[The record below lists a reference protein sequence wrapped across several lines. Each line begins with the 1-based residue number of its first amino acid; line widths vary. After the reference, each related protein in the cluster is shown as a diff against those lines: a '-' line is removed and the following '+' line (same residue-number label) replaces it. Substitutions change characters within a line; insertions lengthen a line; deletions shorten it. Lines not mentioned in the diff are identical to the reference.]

1 MSKICLVFAYFFLL
15 AHSAEHKCLNA
26 FKKLASEDSGKFGK
40 MVYTSGHEF
49 NDFGDIYECEK
60 FEDTKFFV
68 FILKL
73 KFITGGIG
81 ICAPSSCDVDDFQK
95 SSDELVKFLMNKYP
109 GTGKILKEDS
119 IEVVDIKE
127 YDSRKLPWQAITA
140 ILIFSFIIILA
151 ILGTITEIMLNHP
164 IKPDK
169 GFSRILVC
177 FSLKSNLQ
185 KFLSFP
191 KEFDNLHVLNGIRVL
206 SMLFICYSHNYV
218 YSLSAPTVNP
228 TRILDMFKE
237 FWSHMNYFPLYMVD
251 MFFVI
256 SGFLVAFL
264 VIKDLENKGGKYN
277 WFKFLLHR
285 LIRICPIYFLV
296 LLFFINLMQYV
307 GSGSLWPIFW
317 SKYEEA
323 CNNWW
328 TNIIFISNLYPPDI
342 HGCMGWSWFISNDM
356 QFHLVSPIILSVQ
369 YHNKKAG
376 YILLSS
382 LILCNFIITFT
393 QSYIN
398 DYNPGVIYGLT
409 KDDQFVKSYQ
419 RPYNRIGPYL
429 IGMFFGFVYRTY
441 TDHEQ
446 VKSSS
451 SSSESIELKSLTR
464 KTSSLLPSPSS
475 QKSSRPDQAQL
486 TQFELSLTRWV
497 QVKSYRHISLLL
509 STSLMLAYPF
519 FTYNFDNEG
528 PDYWPTGFKALYLG
542 MEHIGFSIIFIIF
555 LIPLTEGF
563 GGWIFS
569 FLSHR
574 YFSIPA
580 KISFSFYLVH
590 PIIILLYVFNRPD
603 SYFISHFNYIYT
615 WPSTVLYSIIISTL
629 LTLLI
634 ESPILSLEKVL
645 LRPTH

>member
-1 MSKICLVFAYFFLL
+1 MSKICLVFAYFFVLV
-15 AHSAEHKCLNA
+15 HSAEHECLNA
-26 FKKLASEDSGKFGK
+26 FKKLASENKSKFGR
-40 MVYTSGHEF
+40 MFYSSGREF

-60 FEDTKFFV
+60 FEDTRFFV

-81 ICAPSSCDVDDFQK
+81 ICAPDACRVDDFQK
-95 SSDELVKFLMNKYP
+95 SSDEFVKFLMEKYP
-109 GTGKILKEDS
+109 ESGKIMKEDS

-127 YDSRKLPWQAITA
+127 YDSRKLPWQAKAT
-140 ILIFSFIIILA
+140 ILIFSIIILLA
-151 ILGTITEIMLNHP
+151 ILGTLTEIMCNNP

-169 GFSRILVC
+169 GFCRIFIC
-177 FSLKSNLQ
+177 FSLKSNFQ
-185 KFLSFP
+185 KFLSLP

-237 FWSHMNYFPLYMVD
+237 FWSHLSYFPLYMVD
-251 MFFVI
+251 MFFII

-264 VIKDLENKGGKYN
+264 VIKDLENKRGKYN
-277 WFKFLLHR
+277 WFMFLLHR

-307 GSGSLWPIFW
+307 GSGSMWPIFW
-317 SKYEEA
+317 TKYEEA
-323 CNNWW
+323 CENWW
-328 TNIIFISNLYPPDI
+328 TNLLFISNLYPQDK

-356 QFHLVSPIILSVQ
+356 QFHIVSPIILLVHYQ
-369 YHNKKAG
+369 NKKRG
-376 YILLSS
+376 YIVLAS
-382 LILCNFIITFT
+382 LILCNFLITST

-398 DYNPGVIYGLT
+398 DYNPGVIHGLI

-429 IGMFFGFVYRTY
+429 IGMFFGFVYRTHKDREELKKE
-441 TDHEQ
+441 TN
-446 VKSSS
+446 
-451 SSSESIELKSLTR
+451 SSESIEMKSGTPI
-464 KTSSLLPSPSS
+464 TSSLLPSYSKTYKSS
-475 QKSSRPDQAQL
+475 QAQVIK
-486 TQFELSLTRWV
+486 FELLLTSWVKFKPYRNLSLFFSSV
-497 QVKSYRHISLLL
+497 
-509 STSLMLAYPF
+509 LMLSYPF

-528 PDYWPTGFKALYLG
+528 PDYWPTPLKALYLG
-542 MEHIGFSIIFIIF
+542 MEHIGFSIIFIIW

-569 FLSHR
+569 FLSHP

-615 WPSTVLYSIIISTL
+615 WPSTVLYSIIVSTL